1 MQNKT
6 ADTLPNKCHQ
16 MHQGW
21 YSFLQKDKH
30 CSERRKMKKCI
41 MTIGVLITIIAFCLV
56 PQALD
61 GIHIRVCIVPI
72 LIVLV
77 LGGSLIAW
85 AVTMKNI
92 KQSDTTLFIA
102 TADFDTSWWDTYQ
115 IAEKYQDKNL

>member
-1 MQNKT
+1 
-6 ADTLPNKCHQ
+6 
-16 MHQGW
+16 
-21 YSFLQKDKH
+21 
-30 CSERRKMKKCI
+30 MKKCI